1 MAPTSVTASMLA
13 MPTGISPD
21 PRNLALDTPSCS
33 TTLATHHHAPP
44 QPFKHHRRLTVTN
57 EAGSSR
63 TGRANRE
70 REAARQQPRRRN
82 HLHRHL
88 RTPTGRCDRNT
99 PGPLGPAEPERA
111 REVPVYA
118 LQCTRRRHRRPE
130 LRPSLRPPRGAPK
143 GREPARPDP
152 DGARR
157 AQIWAR
163 QVEPRATAPSRGQR
177 ASPPRRCDPP
187 PRRQGGNATAG
198 TAPTWEHRHQT
209 RRPRV
214 SPSYARGRAAPLPP
228 APHGALPDG
237 LRRRRR
243 LGRPEEGGE
252 GGLGAGPSPAARG
265 ERQQGPGERRGWGSG
280 AEARKAWRRWR
291 RRRGGTLESFVSWEP
306 FVRSLKT
313 NFICCLLLS
322 WSEDSFFL

>member
-1 MAPTSVTASMLA
+1 

-44 QPFKHHRRLTVTN
+44 RPCKHHRRLTVTN

-70 REAARQQPRRRN
+70 QEAARQQPRRRY

-88 RTPTGRCDRNT
+88 RTPTGRGDRNT
-99 PGPLGPAEPERA
+99 PGPPGPAEPERA

-118 LQCTRRRHRRPE
+118 LQCTRRRRRRPE
-130 LRPSLRPPRGAPK
+130 LRPSLRPPRGAPR

-163 QVEPRATAPSRGQR
+163 QEESRAIAPSHGQG
-177 ASPPRRCDPP
+177 ALPP
-187 PRRQGGNATAG
+187 PRCHPPPHRLGGSAAAG
-198 TAPTWEHRHQT
+198 SPPTWAHRRQ
-209 RRPRV
+209 
-214 SPSYARGRAAPLPP
+214 P
-228 APHGALPDG
+228 A
-237 LRRRRR
+237 
-243 LGRPEEGGE
+243 
-252 GGLGAGPSPAARG
+252 SPAWRG
-265 ERQQGPGERRGWGSG
+265 SAG
-280 AEARKAWRRWR
+280 
-291 RRRGGTLESFVSWEP
+291 
-306 FVRSLKT
+306 
-313 NFICCLLLS
+313 
-322 WSEDSFFL
+322 